1 MAKTVLITGSSSGF
15 GKATALL
22 FLQRGWNVV
31 ATMRSPDASIFG
43 EASDNLHVVALDVTK
58 PTSVSQAIQQGIERF
73 GAIDVL
79 INNAGIVILS
89 ALEVTPEDRTR
100 DIFETN
106 TFGPIRVIQEI
117 IPHMRTRGSGTIIN
131 VTSSTGI
138 APMPLVAVYTA
149 SKMAMEGLAESL
161 SYELG
166 MLGIQVKLVE
176 PGYAPT
182 TSLVANGAERME
194 GLISEPYQ
202 AFAESYWG
210 MLANYPTAYT
220 TESDVAETIY
230 TAATDGTDRV
240 RYPAGPDT
248 QMLAALRWS
257 NTDEV
262 YMAKMRE
269 MFGPAKKAL

>member
-1 MAKTVLITGSSSGF
+1 
-15 GKATALL
+15 
-22 FLQRGWNVV
+22 
-31 ATMRSPDASIFG
+31 
-43 EASDNLHVVALDVTK
+43 
-58 PTSVSQAIQQGIERF
+58 
-73 GAIDVL
+73 
-79 INNAGIVILS
+79 
-89 ALEVTPEDRTR
+89 
-100 DIFETN
+100 
-106 TFGPIRVIQEI
+106 
-117 IPHMRTRGSGTIIN
+117 
-131 VTSSTGI
+131 
-138 APMPLVAVYTA
+138 
-149 SKMAMEGLAESL
+149 
-161 SYELG
+161 
-166 MLGIQVKLVE
+166 
-176 PGYAPT
+176 
-182 TSLVANGAERME
+182 ME

-248 QMLAALRWS
+248 QMLADLRWS